1 MGGGAGVSRGRWLLF
16 YTGWTCSHGTVS
28 AQKSFL
34 QLLIITSVSLL
45 PVVASN
51 IRIMVELLLYS
62 LFPNFFFRLLF
73 KETNLKTHLQEE
85 VLVAQPRP
93 TLCNP
98 MNSSPS
104 ASSVHGIL
112 QVRILEWVAF
122 PFSRGSSQ
130 SRDQTQVS
138 RTEGRFFTI

>member
-1 MGGGAGVSRGRWLLF
+1 MAAVLHGLDLL
-16 YTGWTCSHGTVS
+16 TRTVS

-45 PVVASN
+45 PVVASK

-62 LFPNFFFRLLF
+62 LSPNFLFSLLF

-85 VLVAQPRP
+85 VLVAQSRP

-104 ASSVHGIL
+104 AFSVHGIL
-112 QVRILEWVAF
+112 
-122 PFSRGSSQ
+122 
-130 SRDQTQVS
+130 
-138 RTEGRFFTI
+138 

>member
-1 MGGGAGVSRGRWLLF
+1 MAAVL
-16 YTGWTCSHGTVS
+16 HGLDSLTRTVS

-45 PVVASN
+45 PVVASK
-51 IRIMVELLLYS
+51 IRIMVELLYS
-62 LFPNFFFRLLF
+62 LSPNFLFSLLF

-85 VLVAQPRP
+85 VLVAQSRP

-112 QVRILEWVAF
+112 
-122 PFSRGSSQ
+122 
-130 SRDQTQVS
+130 
-138 RTEGRFFTI
+138 